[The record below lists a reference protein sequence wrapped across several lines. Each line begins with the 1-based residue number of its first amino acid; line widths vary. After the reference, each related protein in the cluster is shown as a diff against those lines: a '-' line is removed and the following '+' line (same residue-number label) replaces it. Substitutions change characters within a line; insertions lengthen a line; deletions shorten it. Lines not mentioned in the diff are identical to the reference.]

1 MMGNTVTRSPTRTN
15 GNLFTT
21 QILVPP
27 QWEYTYFMKKIFA
40 VALLIIALIQSPAF
54 ATEANNKFKAA
65 QSGVHYQIFQPG
77 PTGDL
82 ILRSFDMQSC
92 GPKNEHRLA
101 AIYGEDRSI
110 QFLETDAA
118 IKCSNPGLGVK
129 VATVDINGNKAT
141 IVAFCDPSNKKQW
154 KSCKASDIHNYGGYA
169 IWKVPPTKSL
179 HGTEIE
185 VLVSGFA
192 YEDLLKL
199 AKGMKPVTQ

>member
-1 MMGNTVTRSPTRTN
+1 MIGNTATRSPTRTN
-15 GNLFTT
+15 GNLFTS
-21 QILVPP
+21 QILVRP
-27 QWEYTYFMKKIFA
+27 QEEYTYFMKKVFL
-40 VALLIIALIQSPAF
+40 VALLIIAFIQSPAV
-54 ATEANNKFKAA
+54 ATESNNKFKTA

-82 ILRSFDMQSC
+82 ILRSFNMQSC
-92 GPKNEHRLA
+92 GPKNERWLA

-129 VATVDINGNKAT
+129 VATADINGNKAT

-154 KSCKASDIHNYGGYA
+154 KSCKTSDIHNYGGYA
-169 IWKVPPTKSL
+169 IWKVPPTKLL
-179 HGTEIE
+179 HATEIE